1 MFRVFRTTQRVTK
14 QISQQINNIDQPMGK
29 GRNKRQLIQ
38 STPVSLSRCNGVG
51 RISIIRKKSLGTIS
65 DHGFLTRPTH
75 RSDRSARSGHNI
87 RQQHDTMPLP
97 STFIPIIDNC
107 SKTEEQ
113 ANQLSIEFNIDFA
126 SCIGSLIYLSMTRVD
141 IAFAVNKLEKF
152 TKQPGKIQLK
162 ALIHLLHYLQE
173 NNNYGTRFYGNIG

>member
-1 MFRVFRTTQRVTK
+1 
-14 QISQQINNIDQPMGK
+14 
-29 GRNKRQLIQ
+29 
-38 STPVSLSRCNGVG
+38 
-51 RISIIRKKSLGTIS
+51 
-65 DHGFLTRPTH
+65 
-75 RSDRSARSGHNI
+75 
-87 RQQHDTMPLP
+87 MPLP

-162 ALIHLLHYLQE
+162 ALIHLLRYLQE